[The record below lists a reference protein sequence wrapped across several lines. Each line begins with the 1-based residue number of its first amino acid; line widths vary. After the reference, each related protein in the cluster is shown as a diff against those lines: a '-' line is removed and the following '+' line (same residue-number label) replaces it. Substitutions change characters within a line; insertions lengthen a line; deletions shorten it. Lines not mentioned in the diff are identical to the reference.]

1 MFETLASKIRAIMS
15 LPDLRK
21 KVIFTI
27 IMCAVA
33 RVGTHIP
40 APGIDAGALQGQM
53 DGNSLLGMMNM
64 FSGGAFAK
72 VSIFA
77 LGVMPYINA
86 SIVMQLFNCYSSS
99 A

>member
-21 KVIFTI
+21 KIIFTI

-40 APGIDAGALQGQM
+40 APGIDADALKIG
-53 DGNSLLGMMNM
+53 DNS
-64 FSGGAFAK
+64 FA
-72 VSIFA
+72 
-77 LGVMPYINA
+77 
-86 SIVMQLFNCYSSS
+86 
-99 A
+99 

>member
-40 APGIDAGALQGQM
+40 APGINAAALNVEN
-53 DGNSLLGMMNM
+53 NSILGMMNM
-64 FSGGAFAK
+64 FSGGAFCK
-72 VSIFA
+72 GFDFCTWSNA
-77 LGVMPYINA
+77 LHQCIYSDAV
-86 SIVMQLFNCYSSS
+86 VNCYSSF